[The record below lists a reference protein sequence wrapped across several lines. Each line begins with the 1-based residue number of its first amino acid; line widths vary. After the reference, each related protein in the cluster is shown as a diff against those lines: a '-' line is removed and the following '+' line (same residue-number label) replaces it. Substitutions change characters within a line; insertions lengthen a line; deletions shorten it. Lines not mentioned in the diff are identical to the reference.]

1 MNLRAVRSLRMCE
14 WAGFKVGPGGAQ
26 GSGHQEQTPLTTA
39 ALHNVQ
45 IGAINPYFPFRVHQS
60 PEDGRTETQT
70 SDQIAQHYVSGIGQ
84 GFWSMATNL
93 AASQGLFRCSP
104 VNGLRLVQVLTHD
117 AL

>member
-1 MNLRAVRSLRMCE
+1 MQMQIEFDTESSKLRSKC
-14 WAGFKVGPGGAQ
+14 Q
-26 GSGHQEQTPLTTA
+26 GIYTGCLV
-39 ALHNVQ
+39 HNVQ

-104 VNGLRLVQVLTHD
+104 VNGLRLVQILSHD